1 MFGLDGTRLDPSSGT
16 PNSALAGLQKKKI
29 IITVQCACCP
39 SEKLARKISKVAFFG
54 HSNGQFSTYIQDY
67 ALHTHIK
74 DFFVHL
80 RVWLSRR
87 LYSKDSN
94 EVGKVANDSTS
105 LFSWKSASMLSM
117 MSTISPRIRFLP
129 SSSLFSC
136 FSFIRP
142 LPSLPDLVL
151 FLGRYL

>member
-16 PNSALAGLQKKKI
+16 PNSALAGLQKNKKSLSLCNVHVAHLRNLLGKYPKWRFLVI
-29 IITVQCACCP
+29 LMVN
-39 SEKLARKISKVAFFG
+39 LAHIFRTM
-54 HSNGQFSTYIQDY
+54 HC
-67 ALHTHIK
+67 THISRT
-74 DFFVHL
+74 FVHL

-105 LFSWKSASMLSM
+105 VFSWKSASMLSM

-129 SSSLFSC
+129 SSSPPPSSLPHHRS
-136 FSFIRP
+136 
-142 LPSLPDLVL
+142 LPSP
-151 FLGRYL
+151 